1 MSCDK
6 IDDLL
11 LQDYLDET
19 IDPVEKIFVEK
30 HLSICKECRRELT
43 ELKLLFWDLDN
54 KSNYQIEYP
63 EKLDTFGADL
73 INDFLDEKTKIGVKK
88 VVDMQVNNMK
98 MSGKFLEYIP
108 GAKQTPKV
116 IKKASKGLAKGV
128 AKGVKKMLE
137 AK

>member
-11 LQDYLDET
+11 LQDYLEET

-63 EKLDTFGADL
+63 EELNTFGADL

-88 VVDMQVNNMK
+88 VVDMQVNNIK

-128 AKGVKKMLE
+128 AKGVRKMLE